1 MRNPQEQPEAK
12 EGQRRKPVNFA
23 GKVTAYLSFKRR
35 VSLVIAQ
42 KVSPT
47 YAERS
52 MTRLFHCK
60 KQKSVLDGSLKKHM
74 SGM

>member
-1 MRNPQEQPEAK
+1 M
-12 EGQRRKPVNFA
+12 NFA
-23 GKVTAYLSFKRR
+23 GKVTAYLNFKRC

-47 YAERS
+47 HSERS

-60 KQKSVLDGSLKKHM
+60 KQKSILDGSLKKRLR
-74 SGM
+74 SLRVN